1 MPNNIRISV
10 SHNRGTLFLSVSKT
24 KKHIILSSIAALFCF
39 ILAIT
44 SGLYYLNK
52 HNNDVSQAL
61 SDLSIKKQQQQQEF
75 IENQKQLALQIEAH
89 ETNNHE
95 LTQQLEKK
103 NNLLSVLG
111 QRVDDVESVLG
122 LHTPQS
128 DQGEVSD
135 ISLEQ
140 RLDTAAINS
149 AVRATMFRLIPNATP
164 LNYTRASSPF
174 GRRINPVSKKRHHHL
189 GIDLTCKRGTEMF
202 APADGVV
209 ELVRPSKKGY
219 GNLLKLRHSFG
230 FMTMYA
236 HLDKFKVKTGQFI
249 QKGDLIATCGNS
261 GNSTG
266 PHLHYEVRF
275 LGRAVDPKPFMDWT
289 PDKFE
294 SLFEKEHSIKWA
306 SLVDVINNVV
316 KVQMQLTHSPTV
328 EATPLKTAHS
338 SSVESSENI
347 N

>member
-1 MPNNIRISV
+1 MSI
-10 SHNRGTLFLSVSKT
+10 SKT
-24 KKHIILSSIAALFCF
+24 KKHIILSSIAAFSCL
-39 ILAIT
+39 ILSIIL
-44 SGLYYLNK
+44 GLYYLNK
-52 HNNDVSQAL
+52 NNDDVSQAL
-61 SDLSIKKQQQQQEF
+61 STLSIKKQQQKEEF
-75 IENQKQLALQIEAH
+75 LENEKQLTLQIEAH

-95 LTQQLEKK
+95 LTQQLEQK
-103 NNLLSVLG
+103 NNQLNVLG

-128 DQGEVSD
+128 DQGEIND

-164 LNYTRASSPF
+164 LNYTRTSSSF
-174 GRRINPVSKKRHHHL
+174 GRRINPISKKRHKHL
-189 GIDLTCKRGTEMF
+189 GIDLTCKRGAEMF

-236 HLDKFKVKTGQFI
+236 HIDKFKVKTGQFI
-249 QKGDLIATCGNS
+249 QKGDLIATCGS
-261 GNSTG
+261 AGNSTG

-316 KVQMQLTHSPTV
+316 KIQMQLTHTPTI
-328 EATPLKTAHS
+328 EPSTIKTAQSSHS
-338 SSVESSENI
+338 ETSESI